1 MNATWAVAVAKA
13 GDEAGSGL
21 IGGSCI
27 VDPNGLIV
35 AEVAALDD
43 EVLAAGCDLDLCRL
57 GKDKMFFAAHRQPAQ
72 YDPITARA
80 GVMEPATLDA
90 S

>member
-1 MNATWAVAVAKA
+1 MSATWAVAVAKA
-13 GDEAGSGL
+13 GDEDGSGL

-35 AEVAALDD
+35 AEAAALDD
-43 EVLAAGCDLDLCRL
+43 EVLAAGCDLCRQ

-72 YDPITARA
+72 
-80 GVMEPATLDA
+80 
-90 S
+90 